1 MPNPVS
7 MFDILTLSPAERI
20 QLVEGIWDSL
30 AVEPESLK
38 LTDAQRRELDARL
51 AAYRANPS
59 AGSPL
64 TTVLNRIR
72 SVL

>member
-7 MFDILTLSPAERI
+7 MFDILKLSPAEHI
-20 QLVEGIWDSL
+20 QLAEGIWDSL
-30 AVEPESLK
+30 AVKPETLK

-51 AAYRANPS
+51 AAYRANPC

-64 TTVLNRIR
+64 MTVLNRIR